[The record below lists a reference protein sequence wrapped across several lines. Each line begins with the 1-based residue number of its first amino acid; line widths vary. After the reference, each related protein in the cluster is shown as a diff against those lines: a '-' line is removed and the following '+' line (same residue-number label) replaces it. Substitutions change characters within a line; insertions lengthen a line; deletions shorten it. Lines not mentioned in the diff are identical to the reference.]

1 MFSLAGEL
9 IDLFVRMHALK
20 PVDGVC
26 SPIDWPI
33 GTEKKLIELVGQLK
47 VKYYKIARQIAA
59 K

>member
-1 MFSLAGEL
+1 M
-9 IDLFVRMHALK
+9 RALK

-33 GTEKKLIELVGQLK
+33 GTDKKLIELVGQLK